1 MKHNIKAVKYNP
13 IGIIHS
19 PYKRIE
25 GVPIQP
31 SAARGIKGTI
41 ELKKEFIDGL
51 RDLEGFSHIILVYH
65 FHLSTGY
72 SLNVVPFLDD
82 QTHGVFATRAPRR
95 PNSIGISTVKLK
107 KIEDNL
113 LHIENVD
120 IIDGTP
126 LLDIK
131 PYVTDFDYSEK
142 GKKGWLEKNK
152 NQILTKKSDK
162 RFK

>member
-1 MKHNIKAVKYNP
+1 MKRNIKAVKYKP

-19 PYKRIE
+19 SYKRIE

-31 SAARGIKGTI
+31 SAAQGVKGTI
-41 ELKKEFIDGL
+41 ELKEEFVEGL

-65 FHLSTGY
+65 FHLSAGY

-82 QTHGVFATRAPRR
+82 RTHGVFATRAPRR

-107 KIEDNL
+107 KIEDNV

-131 PYVTDFDYSEK
+131 PYVTDFNYSEK
-142 GKKGWLEKNK
+142 SKKGWLGKIK
-152 NQILTKKSDK
+152 NQIPTKKSDK